1 MVKVEYI
8 IAGTAWNFCYRFRAP
23 LQNCVILIIFV
34 FIQGLIRH
42 FRPLLEDRMAKHQ
55 EEFDRKVAA
64 AI

>member
-1 MVKVEYI
+1 MVKVEYL
-8 IAGTAWNFCYRFRAP
+8 IADTAWNLCWRFQVRHR
-23 LQNCVILIIFV
+23 NCVILMISV

-64 AI
+64 AV